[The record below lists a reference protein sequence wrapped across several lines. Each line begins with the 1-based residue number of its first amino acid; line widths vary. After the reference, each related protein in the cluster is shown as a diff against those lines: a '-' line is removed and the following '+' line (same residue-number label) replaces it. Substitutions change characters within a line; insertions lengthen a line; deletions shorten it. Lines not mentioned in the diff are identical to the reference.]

1 MWGAP
6 LNRLGRQM
14 KKKWEKA
21 AQLMLTPFPSAS
33 VTAAVTVHSW
43 PLLLHSSH
51 AGSYQ
56 WISRKLLDFNF
67 GLRPSLPTSPPLWG
81 FWLFGVG
88 NYWTE
93 QLLGSKVSQYI
104 KFELTSNHIS
114 QSTKK
119 KNSHMFFSFFWTC
132 PSRDLDNADG
142 IWGVVVSGKCITF
155 LILYVSKCFRFYPGN
170 GGCYFVHTSSSIL
183 FLKGKKPKQTTEVF
197 RLALWTLSHILWV
210 AIVISVHFYDSEFA
224 MCMVFQGPVLEFY
237 VDALL

>member
-1 MWGAP
+1 MLRGLIKHTSSWIYEDISRKDQPEGKQLRGKDPLWMWGAP

-14 KKKWEKA
+14 KKKWEKS

-93 QLLGSKVSQYI
+93 QLLGSKGFPIHQVWI
-104 KFELTSNHIS
+104 NI
-114 QSTKK
+114 QSYKSIHKK
-119 KNSHMFFSFFWTC
+119 KIPICFSLSFE
-132 PSRDLDNADG
+132 PVPLG
-142 IWGVVVSGKCITF
+142 IWIMQVAF
-155 LILYVSKCFRFYPGN
+155 
-170 GGCYFVHTSSSIL
+170 GGWL
-183 FLKGKKPKQTTEVF
+183 FLVNVSRF
-197 RLALWTLSHILWV
+197 
-210 AIVISVHFYDSEFA
+210 
-224 MCMVFQGPVLEFY
+224 
-237 VDALL
+237 

>member
-1 MWGAP
+1 MRIFPERTNRRESNWEEKIHSECGEHHSIGWG
-6 LNRLGRQM
+6 GRW
-14 KKKWEKA
+14 KKKWEKS

-119 KNSHMFFSFFWTC
+119 KF
-132 PSRDLDNADG
+132 P
-142 IWGVVVSGKCITF
+142 
-155 LILYVSKCFRFYPGN
+155 YVF
-170 GGCYFVHTSSSIL
+170 L
-183 FLKGKKPKQTTEVF
+183 FL
-197 RLALWTLSHILWV
+197 LNLSL
-210 AIVISVHFYDSEFA
+210 SGS
-224 MCMVFQGPVLEFY
+224 G
-237 VDALL
+237 